1 MLKNIAISK
10 KLPASF
16 VILASV
22 ASIAIGILAYSTM
35 VTTIERSAQDRMQSM
50 VALLSRELYVLE
62 ERFKQDGKL
71 LALDFGINSAVSEF
85 NMAMTGIKFTK
96 GDPNAYIRSKY
107 VEDNPHPVGERHLP
121 FEVEDSTPYADV
133 HAKWH
138 PFFDSMVSVRGFA
151 DLYLINNKGDVVYSW
166 GKRDDFGTNAFE
178 GQLRDTDLAEVV
190 RMALEAADVVEA
202 SNRSGEALLETVVSH
217 TPFRPY
223 PPLNNQ
229 QASFV
234 AVPLLNADG
243 RSNGVI
249 ALQIPIEP
257 YAQIMSQEL
266 GLGVPVNAVVVGV
279 DGDVVFT
286 KNMAGADES
295 TKLGVDL
302 TDLALESDAT
312 VGVHESVETGRSAL
326 VATDSFEN
334 AGVRYGLV
342 LHADYRDLM
351 RDATRLGFIII
362 ISVALTI
369 LVVSA
374 LGYWFARGI
383 TKPLGIMTARLV
395 RLADTG
401 DLRERIGF
409 DGKDEV
415 GASAAALD
423 RLLGVLEDSFASIT
437 EETKTL
443 SDAASRLSA
452 SSIRAANSA
461 EEQSSAVVEL
471 SSSVEETATQVRA
484 NATSAKQAANA
495 VAENVELIDQ
505 GKAQVE
511 EMFTSMRDIQS
522 ASDKIGSII
531 KAIDEIAFQ
540 TNLLALNA
548 AVEAARAGQHGR
560 GFAVVASE
568 VRNLAARSA
577 KAASETAD
585 LISDSSLKVKSGVGV
600 AGRTRDTFDAIT
612 SGIERLNNLVTDIS
626 VSSGEQS
633 RGVDMINASINDLS
647 RAARTVAEDA
657 EVLSSTATALTHTG
671 TALRKRVDQFTVNT
685 PGQAKGD
692 IEDRVTKVP
701 TSISASLA
709 PVPLVSSSLELNER
723 SRAIH

>member
-22 ASIAIGILAYSTM
+22 ASIAIGMLAYSTM
-35 VTTIERSAQDRMQSM
+35 VTTIERSAQDRLQSTT
-50 VALLSRELYVLE
+50 ALLSHELYLLE

-85 NMAMTGIKFTK
+85 NMAMTGLKFTK
-96 GDPNAYIRSKY
+96 GDPNAYIRTKY
-107 VEDNPHPVGERHLP
+107 VDDNPHPDGERHLP
-121 FEVEDSTPYADV
+121 FEVADTTPYADA

-138 PFFDSMVSVRGFA
+138 PFFDSMVSVRGYA

-166 GKRDDFGTNAFE
+166 GKRDDYGTNAFE
-178 GQLRDTDLAEVV
+178 GQWRDTDLAQAV

-202 SNRSGEALLETVVSH
+202 SDLSGEALLETVVAH

-223 PPLNNQ
+223 AALNNQ

-266 GLGVPVNAVVVGV
+266 GLGVPVGAAVIGD
-279 DGDVVFT
+279 DGDVVFV
-286 KNMAGADES
+286 NDQMGADES
-295 TKLGVDL
+295 AALGLDL
-302 TDLALESDAT
+302 TAFALESDAT
-312 VGVHESVETGRSAL
+312 VGVRENAETGRSAL

-334 AGVRYGLV
+334 ASVRYGLV
-342 LHADYRDLM
+342 LQADYRELM
-351 RDATRLGFIII
+351 RDASRLGIII
-362 ISVALTI
+362 IIAVALTI

-395 RLADTG
+395 RLAGTG
-401 DLRERIGF
+401 DLRERTGF

-423 RLLGVLEDSFASIT
+423 RLLAVLEDSFASIT

-471 SSSVEETATQVRA
+471 SSSVEQTATQVRA
-484 NATSAKQAANA
+484 NATSAKQAADA
-495 VAENVELIDQ
+495 VAENVVLIDQ
-505 GKAQVE
+505 GKARVE
-511 EMFTSMRDIQS
+511 EMFTSMRDIQA
-522 ASDKIGSII
+522 ASEKICSII

-585 LISDSSLKVKSGVGV
+585 LISDSSLKVTSGVGV
-600 AGRTRDTFDAIT
+600 AGRTRETFDAIT
-612 SGIERLNNLVTDIS
+612 SGVERLKHLVTDIS
-626 VSSGEQS
+626 LSSEEQS
-633 RGVDMINASINDLS
+633 RGVDLINTSINDLS
-647 RAARTVAEDA
+647 RAARIVAEDA
-657 EVLSSTATALTHTG
+657 DGLSSTATALTNTG
-671 TALRKRVDQFTVNT
+671 AALRERVDQFTVSA
-685 PGQAKGD
+685 PSQVVDD
-692 IEDRVTKVP
+692 IDDTVTEVP
-701 TSISASLA
+701 AVV
-709 PVPLVSSSLELNER
+709 PVSLVSAGPEMSEGY
-723 SRAIH
+723 RAIH